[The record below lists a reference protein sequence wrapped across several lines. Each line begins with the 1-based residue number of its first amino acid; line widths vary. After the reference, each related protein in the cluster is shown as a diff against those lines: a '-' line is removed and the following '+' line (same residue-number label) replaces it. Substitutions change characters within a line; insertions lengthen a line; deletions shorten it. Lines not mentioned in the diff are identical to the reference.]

1 MVQKRQFERVDCRTE
16 ALVTYYD
23 LSFKGEVEN
32 LSLKGLFVK
41 TDQKIDMNEPVGV
54 TVFFNGDSGQFS
66 FSLQGKVVHVADNG
80 IGVNFQKIDIDSL
93 VHTMSCPTA
102 ASKEEISE
110 ICSCLDGEYPA
121 EQKLSA

>member
-41 TDQKIDMNEPVGV
+41 TDQKVDMNEPVGV
-54 TVFFNGDSGQFS
+54 TVYFNGESGQFS
-66 FSLQGKVVHVADNG
+66 FSLQGKVVHVAENG
-80 IGVNFQKIDIDSL
+80 IGVNFQKIDMDSL
-93 VHTMSCPTA
+93 VHTMSCPST

-110 ICSCLDGEYPA
+110 ICSCLEE
-121 EQKLSA
+121 EQQLKQ